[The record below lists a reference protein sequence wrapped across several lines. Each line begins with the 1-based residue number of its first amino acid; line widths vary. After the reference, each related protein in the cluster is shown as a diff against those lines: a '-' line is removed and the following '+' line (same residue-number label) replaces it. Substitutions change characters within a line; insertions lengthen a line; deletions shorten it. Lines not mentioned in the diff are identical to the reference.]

1 MMMMVMMMVTNDGDD
16 DDGDE
21 VMMQCDCMLDTCYS
35 NVTVSSPGMPT
46 NRLNAVPY
54 AHDSDAVQMIHKLQ
68 VANLCCE
75 KCCHGSICCSTIHS
89 CSLH

>member
-1 MMMMVMMMVTNDGDD
+1 MMVMNDDGVDDDDDDDHDGDDDHD

-21 VMMQCDCMLDTCYS
+21 VMMPCDCMLDTCYS

-54 AHDSDAVQMIHKLQ
+54 AHDSDAVQIL
-68 VANLCCE
+68 
-75 KCCHGSICCSTIHS
+75 
-89 CSLH
+89 